1 MKHLYTKHSKELNP
15 VRIRTLCVRAIF
27 AIIGLTSMLSFM
39 YSCTEEE
46 KKKKAE
52 AAENHIK
59 KGLSAFRTGDF
70 DTAME
75 EYRTACREQP
85 KSAEAHNYLGMALR
99 YKYHETGDDTFRQE
113 EVDAFT
119 RAVELK
125 NDWWVAQINL
135 ATTLW
140 EMGNRKRASKYY
152 ENGLKLKPD
161 HPDATAIKRRI
172 ATADSLGLEK
182 KKKAKEN

>member
-1 MKHLYTKHSKELNP
+1 MKLLYTKNSKELTP
-15 VRIRTLCVRAIF
+15 FRIRCLYVRAIF
-27 AIIGLTSMLSFM
+27 ATIGIASMLGFIC
-39 YSCTEEE
+39 SCSESK

-52 AAENHIK
+52 AAKNHIK

-140 EMGNRKRASKYY
+140 EMGNRKRALKHY
-152 ENGLKLKPD
+152 EKGLKLKPD

-182 KKKAKEN
+182 KKEEKEN